1 MTTQEMPAEQPTTSR
16 RRSIGPIGTIARV
29 GLALCVAATTLY
41 VWSIG
46 QLEWYILP
54 LGLVIFPVIN
64 ILFVLMWE
72 RLRHAPIRGNGLVGC
87 LINHAI
93 IFGLLASP
101 LSLAAGIFYGTS
113 ALLAAVRDY
122 KGCETVAISN
132 TLLRRNDEVVCY
144 LFTPMDVLDTRLAR
158 RARPE
163 KS

>member
-1 MTTQEMPAEQPTTSR
+1 MTTQEMPVEQSTTSR
-16 RRSIGPIGTIARV
+16 RRAIGPLGTIARV
-29 GLALCVAATTLY
+29 GLALFVVATTLY

-46 QLEWYILP
+46 ELEWYILP

-72 RLRHAPIRGNGLVGC
+72 RMRHAPIRGNGLVGF

-132 TLLRRNDEVVCY
+132 TLLRRHDEVVCY
-144 LFTPMDVLDTRLAR
+144 LFTAVDVLDTRLAR

-163 KS
+163 KC